1 VTRWGRHFGNL
12 LSLLV
17 PLFAPLSVI
26 FGGAPRPLPG
36 AAFPVALN
44 EKGHNRLLTEGM
56 PDGDVEKLLRG
67 LQLVTAKLM
76 HQGSTVRV
84 GLERRDDGGVAD
96 LGELMTLS
104 GETSD
109 VVLQGFALFL
119 SATLQILEVAESH
132 VCALKVTDEDH
143 LEILPTIDRASG

>member
-1 VTRWGRHFGNL
+1 VTHWGRHFGNL

-36 AAFPVALN
+36 AAFPIALN

-56 PDGDVEKLLRG
+56 PSGDVEKLLRG
-67 LQLVTAKLM
+67 LRLVTAKLM

-84 GLERRDDGGVAD
+84 GLER
-96 LGELMTLS
+96 
-104 GETSD
+104 
-109 VVLQGFALFL
+109 
-119 SATLQILEVAESH
+119 
-132 VCALKVTDEDH
+132 
-143 LEILPTIDRASG
+143 